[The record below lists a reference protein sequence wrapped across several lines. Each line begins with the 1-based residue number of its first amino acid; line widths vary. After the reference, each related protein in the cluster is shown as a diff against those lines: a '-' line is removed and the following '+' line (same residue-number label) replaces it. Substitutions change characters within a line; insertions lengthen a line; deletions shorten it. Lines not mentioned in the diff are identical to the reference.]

1 MPLPLKCLDLLPCP
15 AGLFFSPSAGLEH
28 MALCFLSKGM
38 QSDLYS
44 LLTGDGKV
52 RQTPRGASCATVSWG
67 KNRGS
72 FQKLLSKGPQCPR
85 AHSLLHLMQPVMGLC
100 QLGSPGRAH
109 EQPAEE
115 RNILSWTL
123 FQLLDSHPSHLSYF
137 VLFLMHNALPIFLTL
152 GGRLPPACSWHVTG
166 TKLPRAS

>member
-1 MPLPLKCLDLLPCP
+1 
-15 AGLFFSPSAGLEH
+15 
-28 MALCFLSKGM
+28 M
-38 QSDLYS
+38 QSDLYC
-44 LLTGDGKV
+44 LLSGDSKF

-85 AHSLLHLMQPVMGLC
+85 AHSLLHLSQPVMGLC
-100 QLGSPGRAH
+100 QLVSPGRAH

-123 FQLLDSHPSHLSYF
+123 SQLLDSHPSHLPYF
-137 VLFLMHNALPIFLTL
+137 VLFLMQNAFPIFLTL
-152 GGRLPPACSWHVTG
+152 GGRLPPARSWSVTG

>member
-1 MPLPLKCLDLLPCP
+1 MLRFTTLPCWII
-15 AGLFFSPSAGLEH
+15 FSPSAGLEH
-28 MALCFLSKGM
+28 MALCILSKGM

-44 LLTGDGKV
+44 LLTGEGRV
-52 RQTPRGASCATVSWG
+52 RQMPRGASCATVSWG

-85 AHSLLHLMQPVMGLC
+85 AHSLLHLSQPVMSLC

-137 VLFLMHNALPIFLTL
+137 CTF
-152 GGRLPPACSWHVTG
+152 
-166 TKLPRAS
+166 PRAQCTSHISHTRGKAPTSLLMACHWD